1 MTTYAQSAAL
11 EVNVKTP
18 MFMNAGLGTSLNYI
32 GSQPIDRVAR
42 TAHGCYPPKDS
53 QPGPL
58 GRSQL
63 SAGRYFSRLA
73 ASTEGEA
80 FVVGLPRIARTV

>member
-1 MTTYAQSAAL
+1 MTTYAESTAL

-18 MFMNAGLGTSLNYI
+18 MFMNAGPGTRLNYV
-32 GSQPIDRVAR
+32 GSQPIDRVVR
-42 TAHGCYPPKDS
+42 SAHGCYPPKDA

-73 ASTEGEA
+73 TITEGEG
-80 FVVGLPRIARTV
+80 FVVGLARNA